1 MTSQGHHR
9 VKRQDIDKAE
19 CSSRKKVGD
28 RSWLAKLS
36 DWLQSDTGAIVIP
49 VSAVV
54 ILCWIIASC
63 VTFCA
68 KPWDKCCG
76 IIWSCRCCSVP
87 KSGTTSQKVTKQ
99 SPAQELQKKESSS
112 SIDSSDSSS
121 SSGSS
126 IATVVFSETSV
137 WGGKIYQLFGTE
149 KKLRLDLWRQRCF
162 LVDRFSLWRDEKGKF
177 GGLQTK
183 YYANERG
190 NP

>member
-1 MTSQGHHR
+1 MRPSSWLVLTVFIMFLSTSNNLPVRNNCSEDHTLDEPTPERSAPPEMTSQGQHR

-76 IIWSCRCCSVP
+76 VIWSCRCCSAP
-87 KSGTTSQKVTKQ
+87 KSGTTSQKVAKQ
-99 SPAQELQKKESSS
+99 PPAQELQKKESSS

-137 WGGKIYQLFGTE
+137 
-149 KKLRLDLWRQRCF
+149 
-162 LVDRFSLWRDEKGKF
+162 
-177 GGLQTK
+177 
-183 YYANERG
+183 
-190 NP
+190 